1 MGLSQEVQARVSTV
15 LEIDE
20 RQDGSDRG
28 KDSRR
33 RDGRSVLAWLE
44 NTRGIV

>member
-1 MGLSQEVQARVSTV
+1 VSARVSTV
-15 LEIDE
+15 LGIDE
-20 RQDGSDRG
+20 RQDGSDRGSAQG